1 MKEGYKR
8 TEVGIIPEE
17 WNVVKVGELV
27 NTLKSGLSRSL
38 KDENVGIPC
47 IRSNNIK
54 NSRLVLDDLKYWFRV
69 DDKGAKIEDYILK
82 KGDIIINFIN
92 SISQIGKGCIF
103 NKEDFEAI
111 YTTNLLRIQINE
123 EKMTNKFFYYYTQT
137 EKYKK
142 EVGLITKP
150 AVNQASFT
158 TVEYKAIKFPVPPLK
173 EQQRIAEIL
182 STVDSQI
189 DDTDKLI
196 EKIKELKKGLIQ
208 RLLTKGIG
216 HTEFNKAEVGEIP
229 VEWEIKSLGKVF
241 KLSSGEFLSQKN
253 IIDGQYPVYG
263 GNGITGY
270 HNEFKHKDSKIVIGR
285 VGAKCGCVC
294 RSIKESWITDNA
306 LYINEK
312 LCEFDDEFMFY
323 LLYYLD
329 LNKFANQNAQPVI
342 SGQKIY
348 NINIALPN
356 LEEQKRIS
364 DILSSVDI
372 QIEEYK
378 NKKIKLEEIKK
389 GLMQQLLTG
398 KIRVS

>member
-1 MKEGYKR
+1 MKEGYKE
-8 TEVGIIPEE
+8 TEVGKIPVE
-17 WNVVKVGELV
+17 WKVKKLSEVTDIVSGGTPKTNVTEYWDNPTIHWATPTDITKNGKYICETEKKISEIGLNNSSANLLPIGTVLMTSRATVGEKCI
-27 NTLKSGLSRSL
+27 NTTPMATNQGFKSFICSEFL
-38 KDENVGIPC
+38 
-47 IRSNNIK
+47 NNEFLYYYI
-54 NSRLVLDDLKYWFRV
+54 D
-69 DDKGAKIEDYILK
+69 ILK
-82 KGDIIINFIN
+82 EVMISLSAGSTFIEISKSTVGN
-92 SISQIGKGCIF
+92 LKIAVPSIDEQ
-103 NKEDFEAI
+103 
-111 YTTNLLRIQINE
+111 
-123 EKMTNKFFYYYTQT
+123 EK
-137 EKYKK
+137 
-142 EVGLITKP
+142 
-150 AVNQASFT
+150 
-158 TVEYKAIKFPVPPLK
+158 
-173 EQQRIAEIL
+173 IADIL

-196 EKIKELKKGLIQ
+196 EKTRELKKGLMQ

-216 HTEFNKAEVGEIP
+216 HTEFKKTEVGEIP
-229 VEWEIKSLGKVF
+229 IEWEIKSLGKVF

-253 IIDGQYPVYG
+253 IIDGPYPVYG

-312 LCEFDDEFMFY
+312 LCEFDDEFMLY

-348 NINIALPN
+348 VINIALPN
-356 LEEQKRIS
+356 LEEQKKIAN
-364 DILSSVDI
+364 ILSSIDM
-372 QIEEYK
+372 QIEEYENK
-378 NKKIKLEEIKK
+378 NIKLEELKK

-398 KIRVS
+398 KIRVKI

>member
-1 MKEGYKR
+1 MKEGYKE
-8 TEVGIIPEE
+8 TEVGKIPVE
-17 WNVVKVGELV
+17 WKVKKLSEVTDIVSGGTPKTNVTEYWDNPTIHWATPTDITKNGKYICETEKKISEIGLNNSSANLLPIGTVLMTSRATVGEKCI
-27 NTLKSGLSRSL
+27 NTTPMATNQGFKSFICSEFL
-38 KDENVGIPC
+38 
-47 IRSNNIK
+47 NNEFLYYYI
-54 NSRLVLDDLKYWFRV
+54 D
-69 DDKGAKIEDYILK
+69 ILK
-82 KGDIIINFIN
+82 EVMISLSAGSTFIEISKSTVGN
-92 SISQIGKGCIF
+92 LKIAVPSIDEQ
-103 NKEDFEAI
+103 
-111 YTTNLLRIQINE
+111 
-123 EKMTNKFFYYYTQT
+123 EK
-137 EKYKK
+137 
-142 EVGLITKP
+142 
-150 AVNQASFT
+150 
-158 TVEYKAIKFPVPPLK
+158 
-173 EQQRIAEIL
+173 IADIL

-196 EKIKELKKGLIQ
+196 EKTRELKKGLMQ

-216 HTEFNKAEVGEIP
+216 HTEFKKTEVGEIP
-229 VEWEIKSLGKVF
+229 IEWEIKSLGKVF

-253 IIDGQYPVYG
+253 IIDGPYPVYG

-312 LCEFDDEFMFY
+312 LCEFDDEFMLY

-348 NINIALPN
+348 VINIALPN
-356 LEEQKRIS
+356 LEEQKKIAN
-364 DILSSVDI
+364 ILSSIDM
-372 QIEEYK
+372 QIEEYE
-378 NKKIKLEEIKK
+378 NKKIKLEELKK

-398 KIRVS
+398 KIRVKI